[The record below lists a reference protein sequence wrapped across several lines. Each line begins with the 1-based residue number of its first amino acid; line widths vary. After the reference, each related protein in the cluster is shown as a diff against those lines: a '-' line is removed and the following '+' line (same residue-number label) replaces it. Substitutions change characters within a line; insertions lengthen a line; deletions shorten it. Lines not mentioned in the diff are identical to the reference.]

1 MTYLYLINEVLV
13 FGNAAVNSNQNALVS
28 VIHQANGVPFCTSAF
43 CALVTQE
50 YHNHKIAENV
60 TWL

>member
-1 MTYLYLINEVLV
+1 MKYLYLINEVLV

-28 VIHQANGVPFCTSAF
+28 VIHQTNGVLFSTSAY
-43 CALVTQE
+43 CVVVTKE
-50 YHNHKIAENV
+50 NHNHKIAENV